1 MRRFFVFILGLL
13 PLVLWAAL
21 PLYPKL
27 HAALN
32 AHLLANKQGYFGA
45 AKFQPIEPTE
55 YRVELLDLNGDGVR
69 EAMVLML
76 GRHWGGSGGQSMFL
90 FRGTRDGFSW
100 LGRMTCVQFPM
111 EGSVCVMKTKTKG
124 WCDLAVRVHGRG
136 AKQKYAAMK
145 FDGARYP
152 LNPTVQA
159 VMADWPEGK
168 FVLVS
173 GDGSAKALAAGR
185 THFTGLLG
193 KATRLQMGLEHQR
206 GRVSGT
212 YYYEKYGTLISLEGE
227 ASANRLVLKE
237 MSDKKVTATLTLTKQ
252 ATGWA
257 GEWRSAD
264 GRKKYPLRF
273 QQVAAVQARTELG
286 PHESSCVTA
295 YPQFTGAVGQRF
307 NAAIAKGFLERYRK
321 SCEEFDETFLELAAE
336 VKKNPDALGA
346 SYKRWT
352 FEDSATVRYFS
363 PDLISVRGHNYEY
376 TGGAHG
382 NYYDFPVNYW
392 LKNGRAAQVNLVDL
406 FEPKKNWQ
414 STVGGFIR
422 RDLKKRGA
430 SWPPKTDK
438 EATEAAFTFSPAGV
452 EFHFAPYAVGS
463 YAEGSYHVLVPFTV
477 LRPVLRADGPLARW
491 AK

>member
-1 MRRFFVFILGLL
+1 MF
-13 PLVLWAAL
+13 
-21 PLYPKL
+21 PKL
-27 HAALN
+27 HASLN
-32 AHLLANKQGYFGA
+32 AHLLEHRQQYFGA
-45 AKFQPIEPTE
+45 VAFKSISPTE
-55 YRVELLDLNGDGVR
+55 YRAAVTDLNGDRLPEGL
-69 EAMVLML
+69 VLML
-76 GRHWGGSGGQSMFL
+76 GRHWGGTGGQSMFL
-90 FRGTRDGFSW
+90 FRGTQNGFVW
-100 LGRMTCVQFPM
+100 LGRMTCVRAPM
-111 EGSVCVMKTKTKG
+111 EGSVCVTKTKTKG
-124 WCDLAVRVHGRG
+124 WRDLAVRVRGRG
-136 AKQKYAAMK
+136 AQQKYAAMK

-152 LNPTVQA
+152 LNPTVQS
-159 VMADWPEGK
+159 VMADWPDGE
-168 FVLVS
+168 FVLIS

-185 THFTGLLG
+185 TYFTGLLG

-227 ASANRLVLKE
+227 ASANRMMLKE
-237 MSDKKVTATLTLTKQ
+237 LSGEKVTATLTLARQ

-264 GRKKYPLRF
+264 GRKKYLLRF
-273 QQVAAVQARTELG
+273 EPVAAVQARTEQG
-286 PHESSCVTA
+286 PYESSCTTT
-295 YPQFTGAVGQRF
+295 YPQFIGVGGQRF
-307 NAAIAKGFLERYRK
+307 NAAIAKGFLERYRR

-363 PDLISVRGHNYEY
+363 PDLISARGHNYEY

-382 NYYDFPVNYW
+382 NYYDFQVNYW
-392 LKNGRAAQVNLVDL
+392 WRNGRAAQVKLADL
-406 FEPKKNWQ
+406 FAPRKNWQ

-422 RDLKKRGA
+422 RNLKKRGA

-438 EATEAAFTFSPAGV
+438 EAIEAAFTFSPAGV